1 MTLRI
6 LYQDDDLV
14 AVDKP
19 AGLLVHRTRIADEDA
34 AALQQVRDLVGRRV
48 NPVHRL
54 DRPTSGVLLFA
65 FEADT
70 TRLLQTMF
78 NDGRAHKRYLAV
90 VRGYAPEQG
99 VIDRPLRQDRH
110 KPERPARTIYRR
122 LRTAEAPFPA
132 GRYDTARFSLLEA
145 EPLTGRLHQIRRH
158 CAHIR
163 HPVIGDTTHGDG
175 KQNRAFRE
183 HVGVH
188 RLLLMARSL
197 SLPHPRHGERLHL
210 FAPLPEDFELV
221 CRTLGWPSPPDQDGD
236 DGRIRAISRPC
247 A

>member
-1 MTLRI
+1 MNLRI

-19 AGLLVHRTRIADEDA
+19 AGLLVHRTRIADEQA

-70 TRLLQTMF
+70 TRLLQAMF

-90 VRGYAPEQG
+90 VRGHAPEHG

-110 KPERPARTIYRR
+110 KPERSARTIYRR
-122 LRTAEAPFPA
+122 LYTAEAPFPA
-132 GRYDTARFSLLEA
+132 GRYNTARFSLLEA
-145 EPLTGRLHQIRRH
+145 EPQTGRLHQLRRH
-158 CAHIR
+158 FAHLR
-163 HPVIGDTTHGDG
+163 HPIIGDTTHGDG

-188 RLLLMARSL
+188 RLLLMARAL
-197 SLPHPRHGERLHL
+197 TLPHPRHGEQLRVL
-210 FAPLPEDFELV
+210 APLPEEFHVV
-221 CRTLGWPSPPDQDGD
+221 CQTLGWPSPPDADAASDGVQT
-236 DGRIRAISRPC
+236 ISRSC